1 MTSVAVAALPVTTSV
16 NGDAGICAMCVSRLL
31 DNYLSM
37 AEQERP
43 QKWMDCMWLLLMH
56 SHRMRYW
63 YHDLSFFFRCQKS
76 EAVSFAFVTW
86 ILPGMPIESKVDPAG
101 SVWPHGI
108 SFCVELLTRE
118 YSCRSSS
125 ATRGMVRFMYSAVDT
140 IRMLQSH
147 SKPTGSHPMDRY
159 NSHFVSFHTRA
170 IIYENAYFVC
180 CVAFHLTAAAAARIR
195 CSVTEYSHQRKS
207 LCRLCKIYSKWILQH
222 EKYAN
227 EWLYHASRAQH
238 SLRKFQF
245 EVYAV
250 SLHCPMMVPNI
261 DRH

>member
-1 MTSVAVAALPVTTSV
+1 MCDVRQQIARQLFINGRAGATSEMNGLHVVAFNAFASYEVL
-16 NGDAGICAMCVSRLL
+16 ISR
-31 DNYLSM
+31 
-37 AEQERP
+37 P
-43 QKWMDCMWLLLMH
+43 LLLF
-56 SHRMRYW
+56 SLSKIWSSLLRIRYLNSSRNANW
-63 YHDLSFFFRCQKS
+63 
-76 EAVSFAFVTW
+76 
-86 ILPGMPIESKVDPAG
+86 IESRSG
-101 SVWPHGI
+101 WI
-108 SFCVELLTRE
+108 SLASWNIVCVELLTRE

-207 LCRLCKIYSKWILQH
+207 LCHLCKIYSKWILQH